1 MPAFNP
7 KILQSFIEIF
17 EKHSTILTHELA
29 AQVNGNE
36 FDVFK
41 YVSVCTFNIVCGKNI
56 MTREIV
62 DTLIAKKKRLFFFK
76 LFVINYYFN
85 NYFTFF
91 S

>member
-17 EKHSTILTHELA
+17 EKHSTILSHDLA

-41 YVSVCTFNIVCGKNI
+41 YVSACTLNIVCGKNI
-56 MTREIV
+56 ITRGIV
-62 DTLIAKKKRLFFFK
+62 DILIAKKRD
-76 LFVINYYFN
+76 YYF
-85 NYFTFF
+85 F